1 MGQNHKDG
9 EQPLFEQQDY
19 FQPLIEELT
28 SWQGLF
34 EMALDTAAQHLPPE
48 QFPATDLQA
57 SLAEMCDL
65 LREVLSQCHPR
76 ER

>member
-28 SWQGLF
+28 NWQGLF
-34 EMALDTAAQHLPPE
+34 EMALDTAAQLLPPE

-65 LREVLSQCHPR
+65 LREVLGQCHPQ